1 MLLPADDDMLIK
13 GLCKGHYEATV
24 DYGPRIRLPTPII
37 NSLEK
42 EGIKQIVVFPD
53 PYGCRLI
60 ICPDKFYDQYVK
72 MVIGDRNISLKP
84 DKAYRRL
91 ICAAEPIALRKP
103 CRIQLKVKFNE
114 KLGIKAGDGVVIVR
128 VSYWFEIW
136 RKDDWE
142 RDNDNKS

>member
-1 MLLPADDDMLIK
+1 MLLPLDDKILK
-13 GLCKGHYEATV
+13 EGFWKHYLVTV
-24 DYGPRIRLPTPII
+24 DHGPRIRLPTPMI
-37 NSLEK
+37 STLED

-53 PYGCRLI
+53 PYGRRLI

-72 MVIGDRNISLKP
+72 MVIGDGKISLRP
-84 DKAYRRL
+84 DKAYRKFL
-91 ICAAEPIALRKP
+91 CAAEPITMRKP

-114 KLGIKAGDGVVIVR
+114 KLGIKAGDGVIIVR

-142 RDNDNKS
+142 SDNDNKS